1 MDKIELEG
9 DNGETVFLSDLGIT
23 VNSV

>member
-9 DNGETVFLSDLGIT
+9 DNGVFLSDLGIT